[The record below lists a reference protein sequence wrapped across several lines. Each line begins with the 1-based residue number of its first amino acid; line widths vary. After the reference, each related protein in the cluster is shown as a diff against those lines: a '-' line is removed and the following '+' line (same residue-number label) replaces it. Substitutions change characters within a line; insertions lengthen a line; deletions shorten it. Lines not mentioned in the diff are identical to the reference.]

1 MDKEAQRGLGDG
13 GSRLAREWG
22 PRGEDAE
29 RHPRPSARGSGEQSR
44 LPGAPAGPPS
54 TPTSPLQPPMRA
66 GSRLRVWRSFLLDE
80 PGAEEEPEAG
90 DEQEKTL
97 CSRLCA
103 DIAAGTRPRPPS
115 GAPGRLAIGGRR
127 GTGGSGD
134 AAPLRGGGGRC
145 RAHVPAAH
153 YKWPGGGRS
162 RSIPRLLG
170 KGSGVHGGGRG
181 TRTFPGARAA
191 RGSGR
196 GDGRS
201 ALAGSRRRPASA
213 ALPSSRGRR
222 LLAPAPCLWAA
233 SKSPAGS
240 SSHPEDGGGG
250 LGTRPPG
257 HAPRARRCSRGS
269 EGDFLP
275 RWSRAPGLRRGA
287 RSPSPGAPEA
297 AGRAS
302 PGPLRP
308 LLQRVRRKDV
318 SPLLGPRGAS
328 LATERGPGARF
339 ARGLPRTELAAPG
352 ENSRPRSGG

>member
-1 MDKEAQRGLGDG
+1 MQQALRGH
-13 GSRLAREWG
+13 
-22 PRGEDAE
+22 RG
-29 RHPRPSARGSGEQSR
+29 
-44 LPGAPAGPPS
+44 
-54 TPTSPLQPPMRA
+54 
-66 GSRLRVWRSFLLDE
+66 
-80 PGAEEEPEAG
+80 
-90 DEQEKTL
+90 
-97 CSRLCA
+97 
-103 DIAAGTRPRPPS
+103 GTRPRPPS

-134 AAPLRGGGGRC
+134 AAPVRGGGGRC

-339 ARGLPRTELAAPG
+339 ARGLPRTEWLRRERIPGRARGARGAPSVRGSPLCSEGLRVFAAQPG
-352 ENSRPRSGG
+352 AGGGAERSPHARQLRLETAGSGQPGPVGREGSQVWS